1 MASPAVASTT
11 ASATDTSKRKLPAGS
26 PDAIHPAKRPAGG
39 NPRVRILHVHFSDG
53 IEQLQSGSNGPSAEA
68 LNEANGAP
76 SYMRP
81 IARLEK
87 KEVDWLRIL
96 AEGLINSSE
105 DSSLKKD
112 LKDGTK
118 QFFLSQLPHG
128 YRLFE
133 QIRHAVG
140 LPHVCAR
147 ARARVLAYGGSF
159 TSREPLAGRGG
170 KTRICTAIPR
180 GRTSGTARLGISLST

>member
-1 MASPAVASTT
+1 MASPSVASTT
-11 ASATDTSKRKLPAGS
+11 ASTTDTSKRKLPAGS
-26 PDAIHPAKRPAGG
+26 SDAIHPATGKRPAGG
-39 NPRVRILHVHFSDG
+39 NPRVRILHIHFSDG

-87 KEVDWLRIL
+87 KEVEWLRIL

-112 LKDGTK
+112 LKDGK
-118 QFFLSQLPHG
+118 LFFLSQLPHG

-140 LPHVCAR
+140 LPHVCACACAR
-147 ARARVLAYGGSF
+147 ACARVLAYGD
-159 TSREPLAGRGG
+159 L
-170 KTRICTAIPR
+170 C
-180 GRTSGTARLGISLST
+180 